1 MIISKMNFYNFLL
14 NEEIDFKGRFL
25 SDIWAFN
32 DNEIENCHDFIQM
45 IFPLNKPSKAVF
57 HNYYLNDKYEVDQ
70 IRKNQK
76 INTNLI
82 KSKAW
87 FLGFLKRNNK
97 WKKYSDHNQLRIT
110 RIIECM
116 RLLVSNNEADHFYST
131 IISMLGSNSN
141 INKKTLEFWLKA

>member
-14 NEEIDFKGRFL
+14 NEEKDFKGRFL

-45 IFPLNKPSKAVF
+45 VFPLNKPSKAVL
-57 HNYYLNDKYEVDQ
+57 HNFYLNDKSEIDQ
-70 IRKNQK
+70 IRCNLK

-87 FLGFLKRNNK
+87 FLEFLKRNNK

-116 RLLVSNNEADHFYST
+116 RLLVSNYEADHFYRT
-131 IISMLGSNSN
+131 IISMLGSNRT
-141 INKKTLEFWLKA
+141 INKETLDFWLNA

>member
-1 MIISKMNFYNFLL
+1 MNFYNFLL
-14 NEEIDFKGRFL
+14 NKEIDFKGRFF

-45 IFPLNKPSKAVF
+45 VFPLNKPSKAVL
-57 HNYYLNDKYEVDQ
+57 HNFYLNDKSEIDQ
-70 IRKNQK
+70 IRCNLK

-87 FLGFLKRNNK
+87 FLEFLKRNNK

-116 RLLVSNNEADHFYST
+116 RLLVSNYEADHFYRT
-131 IISMLGSNSN
+131 IISMLGSNRT
-141 INKKTLEFWLKA
+141 INKETLDFWLNA

>member
-14 NEEIDFKGRFL
+14 NKEIDYKGRFL

-45 IFPLNKPSKAVF
+45 VFPLNKPSKAVL
-57 HNYYLNDKYEVDQ
+57 HNFYLNDKSEIDQ
-70 IRKNQK
+70 IRCNLK

-87 FLGFLKRNNK
+87 FLEFLKRNNK

-116 RLLVSNNEADHFYST
+116 RLLVSNYEADHFYRT
-131 IISMLGSNSN
+131 IISMLGSNRT
-141 INKKTLEFWLKA
+141 INKETLDFWLNA